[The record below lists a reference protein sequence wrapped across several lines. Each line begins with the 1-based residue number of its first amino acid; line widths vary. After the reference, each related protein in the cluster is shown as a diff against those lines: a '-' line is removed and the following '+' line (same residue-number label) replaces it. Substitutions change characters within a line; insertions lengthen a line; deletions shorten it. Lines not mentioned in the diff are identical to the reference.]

1 MRLPQKRGG
10 SPLLLVLALAAGCA
24 GIAPITGAV
33 MDAGRQML
41 LSTASQNFGDSYS
54 TDFSQLLDVMLLK
67 TVAGVTTP
75 PTAQPAPAAA
85 PPAAPAVSPPV
96 ENAAPPKEEPIEV
109 TVSVSREVVLDGR
122 PVPVA
127 VQDGQILRDG
137 VGRDGDGDNLKIH
150 FTVNVPCY
158 VYAVWVDATAW
169 VSPVF
174 PRSTAY
180 EYQNPVSP
188 GRGYDLPDGDN
199 WFYLDDYRGVENLYF
214 LASREPL
221 FDLDQMLDGF
231 LTKTRSFRS
240 DIAAPA
246 TVEEPAELTR
256 GLAGVRPGKDATIQS
271 SDGSSYE
278 VPSQLF
284 ASQMGAAE
292 VVVWRWFR
300 HE

>member
-1 MRLPQKRGG
+1 MRLHKIRGG
-10 SPLLLVLALAAGCA
+10 SPLLPLLGVAAGCA
-24 GIAPITGAV
+24 GLAPLTGAV

-41 LSTASQNFGDSYS
+41 LSTASQNFGDSYT
-54 TDFSQLLDVMLLK
+54 TDFSQLIDVMLLK
-67 TVAGVTTP
+67 TVAGVG
-75 PTAQPAPAAA
+75 AQPATQPASQPPPAAA
-85 PPAAPAVSPPV
+85 PAASPPL
-96 ENAAPPKEEPIEV
+96 ETAAQEEAIEIS
-109 TVSVSREVVLDGR
+109 VSVSREVVLDGR
-122 PVPVA
+122 PIPVA

-150 FTVNVPCY
+150 FEVNVPCY

-174 PRSTAY
+174 PRSAAY
-180 EYQNPVSP
+180 EYTNPVEP

-221 FDLDQMLDGF
+221 FDLEQMLHGF
-231 LTKTRSFRS
+231 VTRTRSFRS
-240 DIAAPA
+240 DVAVPA

-271 SDGSSYE
+271 SDGSSYA

-284 ASQMGAAE
+284 ASQMGVAE